1 MIQRSVMANDKKI
14 NEYYAFVSYRSSD
27 EKWAKWL
34 QEKIEGYRLPTT
46 IQHENNDLP
55 KSRLRPCF
63 RYHTDIQPNELKTE
77 LRNKLE
83 QSKYLLVICS
93 PRSAQSPWVGAEI
106 DTFVELGRRDRII
119 PIIVEGR
126 PYSGDPATEC
136 YNPSLLKHFPHSDNI
151 DEDRE
156 ILGVNIHEE
165 GSGSAYMKRER
176 AVMQVVSRM
185 LGVSFDRIWQR
196 QKRRIIRR
204 IVFSTLATVLV
215 LAALL
220 TVWFVNQPF
229 TSRVA
234 LYEDTPYVAALP
246 DMHDAVLTLTLPDE
260 ERTDTIR
267 AWAQMAVFRYL
278 PAKLKNQEVA
288 LHIEAPDYLPLDTVV
303 KLSEDLYLPLRRDP
317 RVYGTVSAT
326 LLMDDHVVPN
336 MRIMVDSFAT
346 TTDANGHFSLFIPL
360 EQQKKSYF
368 ISVPTDYSLSATIH
382 TPCGP
387 NDIVIL

>member
-1 MIQRSVMANDKKI
+1 MEQQYT
-14 NEYYAFVSYRSSD
+14 YYAFVSYRSSD

-126 PYSGDPATEC
+126 PYSNDPATEC
-136 YNPSLLKHFPHSDNI
+136 YNPSLLKHFPHSDDIN
-151 DEDRE
+151 EDRE

-165 GSGSAYMKRER
+165 GSGSAYIKRER

-185 LGVSFDRIWQR
+185 LNVSFDRIWQR
-196 QKRRIIRR
+196 QKRRLIRR
-204 IVFSTLATVLV
+204 AVFSLLGALIV
-215 LAALL
+215 LAALI
-220 TVWFVNQPF
+220 TVWMMNQPF
-229 TSRVA
+229 NSRVT
-234 LYEDTPYVAALP
+234 LYESTPAVEALP
-246 DMHDAVLTLTLPDE
+246 PMHDAVLTLTLPDE

-267 AWAQMAVFRYL
+267 SFDADVLFRYL
-278 PAKLKNQEVA
+278 PARLKNQEAA

-303 KLSEDLYLPLRRDP
+303 VLTEELRLPLARNP
-317 RVYGTVSAT
+317 QVYGALSAT
-326 LLMDDHVVPN
+326 VLMDGNIVSN
-336 MRIMVDSFAT
+336 MRIMVESFEV
-346 TTDANGHFSLFIPL
+346 TTDGNGRFSLFVPL
-360 EQQKKSYF
+360 EQQRKSYF
-368 ISVPTDYSLSATIH
+368 ISVPTDYSLSSTLHA
-382 TPCGP
+382 PCGK

>member
-1 MIQRSVMANDKKI
+1 MEQQYS
-14 NEYYAFVSYRSSD
+14 YYAFVSYRSSD

-46 IQHENNDLP
+46 IQHEKSDLP
-55 KSRLRPCF
+55 KTRLRPCF

-93 PRSAQSPWVGAEI
+93 PRSAQSVWVGAEI
-106 DTFVELGRRDRII
+106 DTFVQLGRRDRII
-119 PIIVEGR
+119 PVIVDGI

-136 YNPSLLKHFPHSDNI
+136 YNPSLLKHFPHSDDIN
-151 DEDRE
+151 EDRE

-165 GSGSAYMKRER
+165 GAGSDYMKRER
-176 AVMQVVSRM
+176 AVMMVVSRM
-185 LGVSFDRIWQR
+185 LGVNFDRLWQR

-204 IVFSTLATVLV
+204 TILSVLGTILV

-220 TVWFVNQPF
+220 SVWLLNQPF
-229 TSRVA
+229 DSNVT
-234 LYEDTPYVAALP
+234 LYESTPAVEALP
-246 DMHDAVLTLTLPDE
+246 PLHDAVLTLTLPDE

-267 AWAQMAVFRYL
+267 SLEQGIVFRYL
-278 PAKLKNQEVA
+278 PARLKGKEAQ

-303 KLSEDLYLPLRRDP
+303 TLTETLALPLARDP
-317 RVYGTVSAT
+317 QVYGALSAIVLVNGEPAPRT
-326 LLMDDHVVPN
+326 AIRVEAWEV
-336 MRIMVDSFAT
+336 
-346 TTDANGHFSLFIPL
+346 TTDATGRFTLFVPL
-360 EQQKKSYF
+360 EQQQKTYRITHPKS
-368 ISVPTDYSLSATIH
+368 SATSTLH
-382 TPCGP
+382 APCGP

>member
-1 MIQRSVMANDKKI
+1 MTPQQYS
-14 NEYYAFVSYRSSD
+14 YFAFVSYRSSD

-34 QEKIEGYRLPTT
+34 QEKIEAYRLPTT

-55 KSRLRPCF
+55 KTRLRPGF

-93 PRSAQSPWVGAEI
+93 PRSAQSQWVGKEI
-106 DTFVELGRRDRII
+106 ETFVELGRRDRII

-126 PYSGDPATEC
+126 PYSGNPATEC
-136 YNPSLLKHFPHSDNI
+136 YNPSLLKYFPHSDNI
-151 DEDRE
+151 DEDQE

-204 IVFSTLATVLV
+204 AVLSTLGTVLV

-220 TVWFVNQPF
+220 TVWICNQPF
-229 TSRVA
+229 NSRVE
-234 LYEDTPYVAALP
+234 LYEQTPYVRELP
-246 DMHDAVLTLTLPDE
+246 VMHDAVLTLTLPDE
-260 ERTDTIR
+260 VRTDTIVT
-267 AWAQMAVFRYL
+267 WENFAVFRYL
-278 PAKLKNQEVA
+278 PAKLKNQEVS
-288 LHIEAPDYLPLDTVV
+288 LRIEAPDFLPLDTVV
-303 KLSEDLYLPLRRDP
+303 ILTEDMRMPLCRDP
-317 RVYGTVSAT
+317 QVYGALSAT
-326 LLMDDHVVPN
+326 ILMDDHPLPN
-336 MRIMVDSFAT
+336 TRIHVDSFET
-346 TTDANGHFSLFIPL
+346 MTDANGHFELFVPL

-368 ISVPTDYSLSATIH
+368 ISVPSDYSLSATLH
-382 TPCGP
+382 APCGP
-387 NDIVIL
+387 NDVVIL

>member
-1 MIQRSVMANDKKI
+1 MEQQYT
-14 NEYYAFVSYRSSD
+14 YYAFVSYRSSD

-126 PYSGDPATEC
+126 PYSNDPATEC
-136 YNPSLLKHFPHSDNI
+136 YNPSLLKHFPHSDDIN
-151 DEDRE
+151 EDRE

-165 GSGSAYMKRER
+165 GSGSAYIKRER

-185 LGVSFDRIWQR
+185 LNVSFDRIWQR
-196 QKRRIIRR
+196 QKRRLIRR
-204 IVFSTLATVLV
+204 AVFSVLGAVIV
-215 LAALL
+215 LAALI
-220 TVWFVNQPF
+220 TVWMMNQPF
-229 TSRVA
+229 NSRVT
-234 LYEDTPYVAALP
+234 LYESTPAVEALP
-246 DMHDAVLTLTLPDE
+246 PMHDAVLTLTLPDE

-267 AWAQMAVFRYL
+267 SFDADVLFRYL
-278 PAKLKNQEVA
+278 PARLKNQEAA

-303 KLSEDLYLPLRRDP
+303 VLTEELRLPLARDP
-317 RVYGTVSAT
+317 QVYGALSAT
-326 LLMDDHVVPN
+326 VLMDGNIVSN
-336 MRIMVDSFAT
+336 MRIMVESFEV
-346 TTDANGHFSLFIPL
+346 TTDGNGRFSLFVPL
-360 EQQKKSYF
+360 EQQRKSYF
-368 ISVPTDYSLSATIH
+368 ISVPTDYSLSSTLHA
-382 TPCGP
+382 PCGK

>member
-1 MIQRSVMANDKKI
+1 MTNNQYT
-14 NEYYAFVSYRSSD
+14 YYAFVSYRSSD

-55 KSRLRPCF
+55 KTRLRPCF

-119 PIIVEGR
+119 PIIVEGS

-151 DEDRE
+151 DKDRE

-165 GSGSAYMKRER
+165 GSGSAFMKRER
-176 AVMQVVSRM
+176 AVIQVVSRM
-185 LGVSFDRIWQR
+185 LGVSFDRLWQR

-204 IVFSTLATVLV
+204 IVCSVLGSLVV

-220 TVWFVNQPF
+220 TVWLLNQPF
-229 TSRVA
+229 NSRVT
-234 LYEDTPYVAALP
+234 LYESTPVIESLP
-246 DMHDAVLTLTLPDE
+246 PLHDAVLTLTLPDE

-267 AWAQMAVFRYL
+267 SWEQEAVFRYL
-278 PAKLKNQEVA
+278 PAKLKGQEA
-288 LHIEAPDYLPLDTVV
+288 RLRIEAPDYLPLDTTVT
-303 KLSEDLYLPLRRDP
+303 LSETLRLPLARDP
-317 RVYGTVSAT
+317 QIYGAISAIVVMDGNPIPNFR
-326 LLMDDHVVPN
+326 LMVECFEV
-336 MRIMVDSFAT
+336 
-346 TTDANGHFSLFIPL
+346 TTDADGRFSLFIPL
-360 EQQKKSYF
+360 AQQKKSYF
-368 ISVPTDYSLSATIH
+368 ISVPADYSSTATLH
-382 TPCGP
+382 APCGP
-387 NDIVIL
+387 NDIVML

>member
-1 MIQRSVMANDKKI
+1 MEQQYT
-14 NEYYAFVSYRSSD
+14 YYAFVSYRSSD

-46 IQHENNDLP
+46 IQHENTDLP

-119 PIIVEGR
+119 PVIVEGR
-126 PYSGDPATEC
+126 PYSDDPATEC
-136 YNPSLLKHFPHSDNI
+136 YNPSLLKHFPHSDDINQ
-151 DEDRE
+151 DRE

-185 LGVSFDRIWQR
+185 LNVSFDRIWQR

-204 IVFSTLATVLV
+204 TIFSVIGALLV
-215 LAALL
+215 LASLIA
-220 TVWFVNQPF
+220 VWIMNQPF
-229 TSRVA
+229 DSRVM
-234 LYEDTPYVAALP
+234 LYESSPAVEALP
-246 DMHDAVLTLTLPDE
+246 PMHNAVVTLTLPDE
-260 ERTDTIR
+260 ERTDTICSFDEE
-267 AWAQMAVFRYL
+267 VLFRYL
-278 PAKLKNQEVA
+278 PARLKNQEVA
-288 LHIEAPDYLPLDTVV
+288 VHVEAPDYLPLDTIVMLNNI
-303 KLSEDLYLPLRRDP
+303 LSLPLARDP
-317 RVYGTVSAT
+317 QVYGSLSA
-326 LLMDDHVVPN
+326 VVLVNGNIAPSK
-336 MRIMVDSFAT
+336 RIMVENFDI
-346 TTDANGHFSLFIPL
+346 TTDAAGRFTLFIPL

-368 ISVPTDYSLSATIH
+368 ITDPADASLSTTLHA
-382 TPCGP
+382 PCGR
-387 NDIVIL
+387 NDIILL

>member
-1 MIQRSVMANDKKI
+1 MEQQYT
-14 NEYYAFVSYRSSD
+14 YYAFVSYRSSD

-46 IQHENNDLP
+46 IQHENTDLP

-119 PIIVEGR
+119 PVIVEGR
-126 PYSGDPATEC
+126 PYSNDPATEC
-136 YNPSLLKHFPHSDNI
+136 YNPSLLKHFPHSDDINQ
-151 DEDRE
+151 DRE

-185 LGVSFDRIWQR
+185 LNVSFDRIWQR

-204 IVFSTLATVLV
+204 TIFSVIGALLV
-215 LAALL
+215 LASLIA
-220 TVWFVNQPF
+220 VWIMNQPF
-229 TSRVA
+229 DSRVM
-234 LYEDTPYVAALP
+234 LYESSPAVEALP
-246 DMHDAVLTLTLPDE
+246 PMHNAVVTLTLPDE
-260 ERTDTIR
+260 ERTDTICSFDEE
-267 AWAQMAVFRYL
+267 VLFRYL
-278 PAKLKNQEVA
+278 PARLKNQEVA
-288 LHIEAPDYLPLDTVV
+288 VHVEAPDYLPLDTIVMLNNI
-303 KLSEDLYLPLRRDP
+303 LSLPLARDP
-317 RVYGTVSAT
+317 QVYGSLSA
-326 LLMDDHVVPN
+326 VVLVNGNIAPSK
-336 MRIMVDSFAT
+336 RIMVENFGI
-346 TTDANGHFSLFIPL
+346 TTDAAGRFTLFIPL

-368 ISVPTDYSLSATIH
+368 ITDPADASLSTTLHA
-382 TPCGP
+382 PCGR
-387 NDIVIL
+387 NDIILL

>member
-1 MIQRSVMANDKKI
+1 MEQQYT
-14 NEYYAFVSYRSSD
+14 YYAFVSYRSSD

-46 IQHENNDLP
+46 IQHENTDLP

-119 PIIVEGR
+119 PVIVEGR
-126 PYSGDPATEC
+126 PYSNDPATEC
-136 YNPSLLKHFPHSDNI
+136 YNPSLLKHFPHSDDINQ
-151 DEDRE
+151 DRE

-185 LGVSFDRIWQR
+185 LNVSFDRIWQR

-204 IVFSTLATVLV
+204 TIFSVIGALLV
-215 LAALL
+215 LASLIA
-220 TVWFVNQPF
+220 VWIMNQPF
-229 TSRVA
+229 DSRVM
-234 LYEDTPYVAALP
+234 LYESSPAVEALP
-246 DMHDAVLTLTLPDE
+246 PMHNAVVTLTLPDE
-260 ERTDTIR
+260 ERTDTICSFDEK
-267 AWAQMAVFRYL
+267 VLFRYL
-278 PAKLKNQEVA
+278 PARLKNQEVA
-288 LHIEAPDYLPLDTVV
+288 VHVEAPDYLPLDTIVMLNNI
-303 KLSEDLYLPLRRDP
+303 LSLPLARDP
-317 RVYGTVSAT
+317 QVYGSLSA
-326 LLMDDHVVPN
+326 VVLVNGNIAPSK
-336 MRIMVDSFAT
+336 RIMVENFDI
-346 TTDANGHFSLFIPL
+346 TTDAAGRFTLFIPL

-368 ISVPTDYSLSATIH
+368 ITDPADASLSTTLHA
-382 TPCGP
+382 PCGR
-387 NDIVIL
+387 NDIILL

>member
-1 MIQRSVMANDKKI
+1 MK
-14 NEYYAFVSYRSSD
+14 EEYTYYAFVSYRSSD

-106 DTFVELGRRDRII
+106 DTFVELGRRNRII
-119 PIIVEGR
+119 PIIVEGT

-136 YNPSLLKHFPHSDNI
+136 YNPSLLKHFPHSDDIN
-151 DEDRE
+151 EDRE

-185 LGVSFDRIWQR
+185 LNVSFDRIWQR

-204 IVFSTLATVLV
+204 AVYATIGTLLV
-215 LAALL
+215 LASLIG
-220 TVWFVNQPF
+220 VWVINQPF
-229 TSRVA
+229 NSRVR
-234 LYEDTPYVAALP
+234 LYEATPMVESLP
-246 DMHDAVLTLTLPDE
+246 PMHDAVLTLRLPDE
-260 ERTDTIR
+260 ERMDTIR
-267 AWAQMAVFRYL
+267 SFDDAVLFRYL
-278 PAKLKNQEVA
+278 PAKLHNQEVQV
-288 LHIEAPDYLPLDTVV
+288 HIEAPDYLPLDTTVV
-303 KLSEDLYLPLRRDP
+303 LGENLSLPLARDP
-317 RVYGTVSAT
+317 HVYGDLRATV
-326 LLMDDHVVPN
+326 LLNEAVAPKL
-336 MRIMVDSFAT
+336 RIRVETMEV
-346 TTDANGHFSLFIPL
+346 TTDEKGRFSLFVPL
-360 EQQKKSYF
+360 EQQQKRYVVTSDKSKNSHVLF
-368 ISVPTDYSLSATIH
+368 A
-382 TPCGP
+382 PCGP

>member
-1 MIQRSVMANDKKI
+1 MSQ
-14 NEYYAFVSYRSSD
+14 EQYTYYAFVSYRSSD

-46 IQHENNDLP
+46 IQHENSELP

-83 QSKYLLVICS
+83 QSKFLLVICT

-119 PIIVEGR
+119 PVIIEGT

-151 DEDRE
+151 HEDRE

-176 AVMQVVSRM
+176 AVMQIVSRM
-185 LGVSFDRIWQR
+185 LNVSFDRIWQR
-196 QKRRIIRR
+196 QKRRLIRR
-204 IVFSTLATVLV
+204 AIYATFGAILV
-215 LAALL
+215 LAALIA
-220 TVWFVNQPF
+220 VWVMNQPF
-229 TSRVA
+229 TSRVT
-234 LYEDTPYVAALP
+234 LYEATPAVAALP
-246 DMHDAVLTLTLPDE
+246 PMHDAVLTITLPDE
-260 ERTDTIR
+260 QRTDTIR
-267 AWAQMAVFRYL
+267 SFEQTSLFRYL
-278 PAKLKNQEVA
+278 PAKLKNQAVEVH
-288 LHIEAPDYLPLDTVV
+288 LEAPDYLPLDTTVL
-303 KLSEDLYLPLRRDP
+303 LSKAFSLPLRRDP
-317 RVYGTVSAT
+317 QVYGALSAIVLIHDMPAPHKT
-326 LLMDDHVVPN
+326 IKVERFEV
-336 MRIMVDSFAT
+336 
-346 TTDANGHFSLFIPL
+346 TTDANGRFTLFVPL
-360 EQQKKSYF
+360 EQQRKSYR
-368 ISVPTDYSLSATIH
+368 ISLPFTSISTTLYA
-382 TPCGP
+382 PCGP

>member
-1 MIQRSVMANDKKI
+1 MEQQYT
-14 NEYYAFVSYRSSD
+14 YYAFVSYRSSD

-83 QSKYLLVICS
+83 LSKYLLVICS

-126 PYSGDPATEC
+126 PYSNDPATEC
-136 YNPSLLKHFPHSDNI
+136 YNPSLLKHFPHSDDIN
-151 DEDRE
+151 EDRE

-165 GSGSAYMKRER
+165 GSGSAYIKRER

-185 LGVSFDRIWQR
+185 LNVSFDRIWQR
-196 QKRRIIRR
+196 QKRRLIRR
-204 IVFSTLATVLV
+204 AVFSVLGAVIV
-215 LAALL
+215 LAALI
-220 TVWFVNQPF
+220 TVWMMNQPF
-229 TSRVA
+229 NSRVT
-234 LYEDTPYVAALP
+234 LYESTPAVEALP
-246 DMHDAVLTLTLPDE
+246 PMHDAVLTLTLPDE

-267 AWAQMAVFRYL
+267 SFDADVLFRYL
-278 PAKLKNQEVA
+278 PARLKNQEAA

-303 KLSEDLYLPLRRDP
+303 VLTEELRLPLARDP
-317 RVYGTVSAT
+317 QVYGALSAT
-326 LLMDDHVVPN
+326 VLMDGNIVSN
-336 MRIMVDSFAT
+336 MRIMVESFEV
-346 TTDANGHFSLFIPL
+346 TTDGNGRFSLFVPL
-360 EQQKKSYF
+360 EQQRKSYF
-368 ISVPTDYSLSATIH
+368 ISVPTDYSLSSTLHA
-382 TPCGP
+382 PCGK

>member
-1 MIQRSVMANDKKI
+1 MTPQQYN
-14 NEYYAFVSYRSSD
+14 YFAFVSYRSSD

-34 QEKIEGYRLPTT
+34 QEKIEAYRLPTT

-55 KSRLRPCF
+55 KTRLRPCF

-93 PRSAQSPWVGAEI
+93 PRSAQSQWVGKEI
-106 DTFVELGRRDRII
+106 ETFVELGRRDRII

-136 YNPSLLKHFPHSDNI
+136 YNPSLLKYFPHSDNI
-151 DEDRE
+151 DEDQE

-204 IVFSTLATVLV
+204 TVLSTVGTVLV

-220 TVWFVNQPF
+220 MVWLFNQPF
-229 TSRVA
+229 NSRVE
-234 LYEDTPYVAALP
+234 LYEQTPYVRELP
-246 DMHDAVLTLTLPDE
+246 VMHDAVLTLTLPDE
-260 ERTDTIR
+260 VRTDTIVT
-267 AWAQMAVFRYL
+267 WENFAVFRYL
-278 PAKLKNQEVA
+278 PAKLKNQEVS
-288 LHIEAPDYLPLDTVV
+288 LRIEAPDFLPLDTVV
-303 KLSEDLYLPLRRDP
+303 TLTEDLYMPLRRDP
-317 RVYGTVSAT
+317 QVYGALSAT
-326 LLMDDHVVPN
+326 ILMDDHPLSN
-336 MRIMVDSFAT
+336 TRIHVDAFET
-346 TTDANGHFSLFIPL
+346 TTDANGHFELIVPL

-368 ISVPTDYSLSATIH
+368 ISVPSDYSLSATLH
-382 TPCGP
+382 APCGP
-387 NDIVIL
+387 NDVVIL

>member
-1 MIQRSVMANDKKI
+1 MSQ
-14 NEYYAFVSYRSSD
+14 EQYTYYAFVSYRSSD

-46 IQHENNDLP
+46 IQHENSDLP

-119 PIIVEGR
+119 PVIVEGT
-126 PYSGDPATEC
+126 PYSGDPKTEC

-151 DEDRE
+151 HEDRE

-176 AVMQVVSRM
+176 AVMQIVSRM
-185 LGVSFDRIWQR
+185 LNVSFDRIWQR

-204 IVFSTLATVLV
+204 AVYATLGAVLV
-215 LAALL
+215 LAALIA
-220 TVWFVNQPF
+220 VWVMNQPF
-229 TSRVA
+229 TSSVT
-234 LYEDTPYVAALP
+234 LYEDTPAVEALP
-246 DMHDAVLTLTLPDE
+246 PMHDAVLTITLPDE
-260 ERTDTIR
+260 QRTDTIR
-267 AWAQMAVFRYL
+267 SFGQTSLFRYL
-278 PAKLKNQEVA
+278 PAKLKNKAVEVH
-288 LHIEAPDYLPLDTVV
+288 LEAPDYLPIDTTVLLGET
-303 KLSEDLYLPLRRDP
+303 LSLPLRRDP
-317 RVYGTVSAT
+317 IVYGTLSAIV
-326 LLMDDHVVPN
+326 LLNGEPAPRTAIQVEAFDV
-336 MRIMVDSFAT
+336 
-346 TTDANGHFSLFIPL
+346 TTDATGRFTLFVPL
-360 EQQKKSYF
+360 EQQQKSYR
-368 ISVPTDYSLSATIH
+368 ITLPTSSASTTLH
-382 TPCGP
+382 APCGP
-387 NDIVIL
+387 NDIVLL